1 MPKNRVLVAWIGHTD
16 LAAMADD
23 LPEPERARMLDLA
36 GIRGKY
42 GDKPGP
48 LKTAVE
54 NEEFDEIHLL
64 SNYDTAV
71 QAPFKRWLGGRTTI
85 HPVELT
91 NPTEYAKVFEVADRF
106 LAEVTTW
113 AKQDPT
119 ELCIHLSPGTPAMAA
134 TWVLLGK
141 SRYPATFYQSHKG
154 KFWST
159 LR

>member
-23 LPEPERARMLDLA
+23 LPEPERVRMLDKA

-54 NEEFDEIHLL
+54 HEEFDEIHLL

-71 QAPFKRWLGGRTTI
+71 HVPFKRWLGGRTTI

-91 NPTEYAKVFEVADRF
+91 NPTDYFYSRRNLTF
-106 LAEVTTW
+106 LCFFFQVLSCDALATLFLLTW
-113 AKQDPT
+113 
-119 ELCIHLSPGTPAMAA
+119 
-134 TWVLLGK
+134 
-141 SRYPATFYQSHKG
+141 
-154 KFWST
+154 
-159 LR
+159 